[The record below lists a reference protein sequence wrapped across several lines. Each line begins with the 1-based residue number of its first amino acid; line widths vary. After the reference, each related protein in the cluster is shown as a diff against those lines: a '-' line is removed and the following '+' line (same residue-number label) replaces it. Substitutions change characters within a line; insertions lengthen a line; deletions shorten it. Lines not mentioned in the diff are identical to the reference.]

1 MPSTVVRSLHST
13 QKPEA
18 LKEGNTQREHGNMK
32 LTAGDKHAVHM
43 VLLPHARQI
52 KHLAVNGQ
60 CALHISTRQ
69 TT

>member
-1 MPSTVVRSLHST
+1 
-13 QKPEA
+13 
-18 LKEGNTQREHGNMK
+18 MK
-32 LTAGDKHAVHM
+32 LTAGDKHAVH
-43 VLLPHARQI
+43 VILLPHARQI